1 MNEVRNLIDI
11 GSSCIDHSMV
21 SVVASY
27 KVILVYTF
35 VMMYYFFVDRLVSI
49 LTRSLVPVFHYQ

>member
-27 KVILVYTF
+27 NVILVYTLSLCINF
-35 VMMYYFFVDRLVSI
+35 LSI
-49 LTRSLVPVFHYQ
+49 G